1 MKNKLTIL
9 LLLFSTAFLFAQTDS
24 NFQQEVNYKIDVTLD
39 DEAHTLE
46 GNIEIE
52 YTNNAP
58 TALAEIWMHLWP
70 NAYKNINTA
79 FSKQQIR
86 LGDTDFYFAE
96 NSDFGYLDKL
106 DFKVNDNTATWA
118 YDEKNGDIAKIT
130 LSEPL
135 KKGEKIMIKTPFLL
149 KIPAS
154 FSRLG
159 HVDQSYQL
167 TQWFP
172 KPAVFDHKG
181 WHPMPYLNMGEFYSE
196 FGSFEVQITLP
207 ENYVV
212 GATGVLETD
221 SEKDFLKEK
230 IEETTDYFKNKAANK
245 LETYGELDTFPFS
258 SQTMKTL
265 VYTAEKVHDFA
276 WFADK
281 RFKVQKSEVTLKSGQ
296 KVDTWTMFTEQQAD
310 YWGKS
315 IDYVNRSIE
324 YYSEM
329 VGEYPWPQA
338 TAVQSAL
345 SAGGG
350 MEYPMIT
357 VIGLAGSPK
366 DLDQVITHEVGHNW
380 FYGILASNERDHA
393 WMDEGMNTYYEYQ
406 YMKKYYGGS
415 RVVQMGPAFF
425 EAKTD
430 VDNMEAAWLLLA
442 RKQLDQ
448 APETHSDDFSQLN
461 YGISSYVKPGSAM
474 QHLEGYLGEETFNEI
489 MQGYYKKWAFKHP
502 YPEDFRAYVM
512 SQTDKNL
519 DWFFD
524 GYINSI
530 EKMDYAIANISTEN
544 DGIGLTIKN
553 KGQLNAPFPI
563 SGMKDGKIVETR
575 WFDGFSDKKEI
586 SFPKGDYDKIVLDA
600 EHTTLELYRTNN
612 NIKTSGLLKKVEPLR
627 LKFAPSVE
635 NPQKSDV
642 FWLPAIGYNVYDKF
656 MAGLTFYN
664 RTLPSKRLEFA
675 VTPMYAFGT
684 KDLVGVGNVVYNV
697 YPKNTSAKQLTL
709 GLDVKSFT
717 FDQDS
722 LIAEIGAPKVEVQ
735 YKFAKFAPYLVFT
748 FRKSPKSNIEQQIKL
763 QAHFINEEVKVNDD
777 STGLFTGKEWDNNVF
792 YRLTYDFKN
801 KDALMPFS
809 AKVNLEQHSFKDV
822 FQNDQSYIKSSLEL
836 AAAYVYDENRQVD
849 FRLFFGYFIE
859 NTERDKNPRRHSF
872 YPTAQGFNDYT
883 YDGLYFGRNTTTSWE
898 SRQVNDGQGGLKV
911 PLLQNPKS
919 VSYGSNDYLFG
930 LNLKADLPKDL
941 PLNLPV
947 KPYFD
952 MVYSKS
958 NKENSTSE
966 DQFFWSGGV
975 MLDFFDGAVA
985 VNFPIVNSDNI
996 EFNYKV
1002 TGRDD
1007 FFKRIT
1013 FKIDFQRLNP
1023 WKLSEESIGL

>member
-1 MKNKLTIL
+1 MKNKLATL
-9 LLLFSTAFLFAQTDS
+9 LLLLSATFLFAQTD
-24 NFQQEVNYKIDVTLD
+24 NKFQQEVNYKIDVTLN
-39 DEAHTLE
+39 DEAHTLN
-46 GNIEIE
+46 GSIEIE

-58 TALAEIWMHLWP
+58 TPLSEIWMHLWP

-79 FSKQQIR
+79 FAQQQVR
-86 LGDTDFYFAE
+86 LGDTEFYFAQD
-96 NSDFGYLDKL
+96 SDFGYLDKL
-106 DFKVNDNTATWA
+106 DFQVDGVTATWD
-118 YDEKNGDIAKIT
+118 YDKKNVDIAKIT

-135 KKGEKIMIKTPFLL
+135 KSGKKITIKTPFLL

-196 FGSFEVQITLP
+196 FGDFEVKITLP

-212 GATGVLETD
+212 GATGVLKTA
-221 SEKDFLKEK
+221 SEKEFLNKK
-230 IEETTDYFKNKAANK
+230 VQETKDYFNERK
-245 LETYGELDTFPFS
+245 LLKTDVYGEPDTFPTS

-265 VYTAEKVHDFA
+265 IYTAEKVHDFA

-281 RFKVQKSEVTLKSGQ
+281 RFKVQKSEVALKSGK
-296 KVDTWTMFTEQQAD
+296 KVDTWTMFTEQQAG
-310 YWGKS
+310 YWQKS
-315 IDYVNRSIE
+315 IDYVNRAVA

-329 VGEYPWPQA
+329 IGEYPWPQA

-380 FYGILASNERDHA
+380 FYGILASNEREHA

-430 VDNMEAAWLLLA
+430 VDNMEAAWLFTA

-448 APETHSDDFSQLN
+448 APETHSDDFTRLN

-474 QHLEGYLGEETFNEI
+474 QHLESYLGEDNFNKI
-489 MQGYYKKWAFKHP
+489 MQGYYEKWAFKHP
-502 YPEDFRAYVM
+502 YPEDFRAYVT

-530 EKMDYAIANISTEN
+530 QKMDYAVSNISSKN
-544 DGIGLTIKN
+544 DAIGLTIKN

-563 SGMKDGKIVETR
+563 SGIKDGKIVETK
-575 WFDGFSDKKEI
+575 WFESFSGEREI
-586 SFPKGDYDKIVLDA
+586 SFPQGDYDKIILDA

-612 NIKTSGLLKKVEPLR
+612 NIKTSGLLKKAEPVR
-627 LKFAPSVE
+627 LKFAPSIE

-656 MAGLTFYN
+656 MLGATFYN
-664 RTLPSKRLEFA
+664 RTLPSKRFEFA

-684 KDLVGVGNVVYNV
+684 KELVGVGNIAYNF
-697 YPKNTSAKQLTL
+697 YPKNTSAKQLTI
-709 GLDVKSFT
+709 GLDAKSFT
-717 FDQDS
+717 FAQDS
-722 LIAEIGAPKVEVQ
+722 LINVDNEWEEVQ
-735 YKFAKFAPYLVFT
+735 YKFAKFAPYVAFT
-748 FRKSPKSNIEQQIKL
+748 FRKSPKSLTEQQIKL
-763 QAHFINEEVKVNDD
+763 QAHFINEEVKISDD
-777 STGLFTGKEWDNNVF
+777 STGLFAGKEWDGNVV
-792 YRLTYDFKN
+792 YRLTYSLKN
-801 KDALMPFS
+801 RNALMPFF
-809 AKVNLEQHSFKDV
+809 AEVNLEQYSFKDV
-822 FQNDQSYIKSSLEL
+822 FENDQNYIKSSLEV
-836 AAAYVYDENRQVD
+836 ATAYVYDENRQVD

-859 NTERDKNPRRHSF
+859 NTLRDRNPRRFSF

-883 YDGLYFGRNTTTSWE
+883 YDDLYFGRNTTTGWE

-911 PLLQNPKS
+911 PLLQNPNS
-919 VSYGSNDYLFG
+919 VSYGSNDFLFG

-958 NKENSTSE
+958 NRENATSD
-966 DQFFWSGGV
+966 DQFFWSGGM
-975 MLDFFDGAVA
+975 MLDFFDGIVSI
-985 VNFPIVNSDNI
+985 NFPIVNSDNI
-996 EFNYKV
+996 KENYKF
-1002 TGRDD
+1002 TGRDK
-1007 FFKRIT
+1007 FFERVT